1 MGVEKK
7 HQDSLGFR
15 RCLQNAS
22 VTFRGNPGSYK
33 PLPSTSTLSEH
44 WVCRSWDREH
54 VSWGGPEWAENAG
67 AWRLLEGI
75 SLGGCPG
82 VVGTALVET
91 LHPLHS
97 SSRALWKYLMLK
109 DRWKMD
115 LLLKSRGR
123 SVFYLGSESPQAK
136 WGAGGYQCPTLPEE
150 EEEPACGQWAQRQHP
165 VVSSVTEG
173 QV

>member
-1 MGVEKK
+1 MLSPQCFCYLQRQPWVMQAITV
-7 HQDSLGFR
+7 HQ
-15 RCLQNAS
+15 
-22 VTFRGNPGSYK
+22 YIIW
-33 PLPSTSTLSEH
+33 TLSLQILRQRAC
-44 WVCRSWDREH
+44 VMRGS
-54 VSWGGPEWAENAG
+54 PERAENAG
-67 AWRLLEGI
+67 AWRPLEGT

-82 VVGTALVET
+82 VVWTALVET

-123 SVFYLGSESPQAK
+123 SVFHLGSESPQAK
-136 WGAGGYQCPTLPEE
+136 WGAGGYQCPMLPEE
-150 EEEPACGQWAQRQHP
+150 EEEPACAQWAQRQHP
-165 VVSSVTEG
+165 VLSSVTEG